1 MGLLKNIIREAFI
14 LSKIDITKNI
24 EYDRITRLILK
35 KLLKTNSNC
44 IDVGCHK
51 GDILRLFLKY
61 APYGTHYA
69 FEPLPH
75 LYSELV
81 KKYNSKAKI
90 FPYALSDKEGRSS
103 FQYVKNAPAYSGIK
117 RRRYD
122 ISSPEIEEIE
132 VEVRSLDLLIPDT
145 ERIDFLKIDVEGG
158 EFPVLKGAINLLKS
172 SKPTIL
178 FESGRGA
185 SDFYGTDANSL
196 FEFLNDEIGLKIFT
210 LKSFISNRQPASKQ
224 QFEHY
229 FNSNEEFCF
238 IASNLF

>member
-1 MGLLKNIIREAFI
+1 MGLLKHFIREALI

-35 KLLKTNSNC
+35 KLLKANSNC

-51 GDILRLFLKY
+51 GDILKLFLKY
-61 APYGTHYA
+61 APDGTHYA

-75 LYSELV
+75 LYAELV
-81 KKYNSKAKI
+81 DKFSSKAKI
-90 FPYALSDKEGRSS
+90 YPYALSDKEGRSS
-103 FQYVKNAPAYSGIK
+103 FQYVKNAPAYSGIL

-122 ISSPEIEEIE
+122 IASPVIEEIE
-132 VEVRSLDLLIPDT
+132 VEIKTLDLLIPQT
-145 ERIDFLKIDVEGG
+145 ERIHFLKIDVEGG
-158 EFPVLKGAINLLKS
+158 EFPVLKGAKNLLKS

-178 FESGRGA
+178 FESGVGA
-185 SDFYGTDANSL
+185 SDYYGTDANSL
-196 FEFLNDEIGLKIFT
+196 FEYLTDEIGLKIFT
-210 LKSFISNRQPASKQ
+210 LKSFISNRKSVSKQ

-238 IASNLF
+238 IASDV